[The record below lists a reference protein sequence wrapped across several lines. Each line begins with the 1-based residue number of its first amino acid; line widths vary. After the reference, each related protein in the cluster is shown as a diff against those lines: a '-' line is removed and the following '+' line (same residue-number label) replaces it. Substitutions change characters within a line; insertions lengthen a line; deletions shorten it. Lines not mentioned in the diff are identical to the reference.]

1 MRPDWDRAF
10 IHRGGALT
18 FTPVVM
24 PSEAG
29 ISKILKGS
37 EFGKEGNA
45 WGPAGL
51 RSVLT
56 HTQACFYF

>member
-1 MRPDWDRAF
+1 MGPDWDRAL

-29 ISKILKGS
+29 ISKILKG
-37 EFGKEGNA
+37 K
-45 WGPAGL
+45 
-51 RSVLT
+51 
-56 HTQACFYF
+56 